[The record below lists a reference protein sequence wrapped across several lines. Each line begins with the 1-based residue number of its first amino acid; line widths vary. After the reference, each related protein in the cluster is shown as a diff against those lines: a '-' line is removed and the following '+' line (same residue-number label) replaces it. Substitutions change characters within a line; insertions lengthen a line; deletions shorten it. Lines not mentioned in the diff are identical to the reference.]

1 MFMGRSLTAANHQRG
16 QLWSQTWM
24 LHTTRV
30 ILRKPRCLRTTK
42 FFSWRTVK
50 SRTTCRRQDLIPNV
64 ELWKS
69 LDQPS
74 ISQKLFDNHL
84 HWTVLSR
91 PWNSSSAAMSEMT
104 VRQGSDVKPHWK
116 NWLLSEEKK
125 VQVLIWASP
134 MTNDRHPRCVPGIAS
149 GQAAGWKSQD
159 LWAFRWFQLDLKLG
173 WK

>member
-1 MFMGRSLTAANHQRG
+1 MFMGRSIT
-16 QLWSQTWM
+16 WSQTWM
-24 LHTTRV
+24 VHTTRV
-30 ILRKPRCLRTTK
+30 ILRKPRFLRTTE
-42 FFSWRTVK
+42 FFSWRNVK

-64 ELWKS
+64 ELWIS

-74 ISQKLFDNHL
+74 SHATLKLFDNHL
-84 HWTVLSR
+84 YRTVLIR

-125 VQVLIWASP
+125 VQVLIWTSP

-149 GQAAGWKSQD
+149 GQAAG
-159 LWAFRWFQLDLKLG
+159 
-173 WK
+173 

>member
-1 MFMGRSLTAANHQRG
+1 MQITNSYRTNLAYVHG
-16 QLWSQTWM
+16 Q
-24 LHTTRV
+24 V
-30 ILRKPRCLRTTK
+30 INSSKSPAGSAVVPNLDGSHYACDSEETQVPQDHKV
-42 FFSWRTVK
+42 FSWRTVK

-74 ISQKLFDNHL
+74 ISHATLKLFDNHL
-84 HWTVLSR
+84 HWTVLIR

-134 MTNDRHPRCVPGIAS
+134 MTNNRHPRCVPGIAS
-149 GQAAGWKSQD
+149 GQAAG
-159 LWAFRWFQLDLKLG
+159 
-173 WK
+173 